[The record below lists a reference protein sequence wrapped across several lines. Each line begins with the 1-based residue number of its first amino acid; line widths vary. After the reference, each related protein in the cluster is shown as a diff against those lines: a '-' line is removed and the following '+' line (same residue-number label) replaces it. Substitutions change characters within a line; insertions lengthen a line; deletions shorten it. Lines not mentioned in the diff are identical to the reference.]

1 MAKASTDAKKQNRT
15 NLGNLSQRE
24 KDILTLETKEAM
36 QKYNLGKQGV
46 YDRKFALN
54 KKLKAAGLTIEQLME
69 NSSKPEPAPKKV
81 QAKKMQAKKVQAK
94 KAKVRKVQ
102 PQKAEPEKT
111 TPSAEQKLS
120 ESRDV
125 MVIDK
130 QVPVIMKPIEINFD
144 NFSIKLNG
152 VPKKISVNPD
162 TNAIEID
169 L

>member
-1 MAKASTDAKKQNRT
+1 MAKASAGVKKQNRID
-15 NLGNLSQRE
+15 LSNLSQRE
-24 KDILTLETKEAM
+24 KDILTMETKEAM

-54 KKLKAAGLTIEQLME
+54 KKIKAAGLTIEQVMK
-69 NSSKPEPAPKKV
+69 SSPDSKPAPKKV
-81 QAKKMQAKKVQAK
+81 QAKKVLAKKVRAK
-94 KAKVRKVQ
+94 KVAAKT
-102 PQKAEPEKT
+102 AEPEKPA
-111 TPSAEQKLS
+111 PSAEEKLS
-120 ESRDV
+120 ENRDL
-125 MVIDK
+125 MVISK

-152 VPKKISVNPD
+152 VPKKISINPD